1 MKKKTIVRITSMAM
15 AAMLTVSQLGVFD
28 SMNVLAEETSDGET
42 DSSSAVTAE
51 TVALKDGNFSGDFW
65 DGGVWKCNPST
76 WDNSTF
82 EVAQYSTGSHPDAD
96 AACDGDNV
104 FHFWM
109 QDEGSCDLTQWIDE
123 LPAGE
128 YTLTTYVMGNGADI
142 DMSIYDSANNKIE
155 PTSSDAGSL
164 AGWGN
169 WQEMTSTFEIS
180 KDYDGATVDLH
191 LDIAADGWGYIDHLT
206 ISGVSKST
214 EDQDK
219 TDDGKNDNTSDTDD
233 STAAVTYT
241 EVAATDYE
249 FGTTNLLA
257 NGDFETDY
265 TSGWTIEKDDDITA
279 EVKDTGSDANQ
290 TYHMNIWNGGSGAEN
305 FSISQ
310 NVSLKAGTYL
320 LSVEMDGESVD
331 SGLSLSVGSEDSAV
345 SKTMT
350 ATTGWD
356 KWNTTSIAFTLNK
369 ADTATV
375 KISGAMPSKYWGD
388 IDNISLVRLAS
399 DEAADADNDSS
410 DEDDTDDST
419 AVAADISVK
428 KISGLSDDFITGAD
442 VSSYLSLVNSGAC
455 FYDADG
461 SKLSDQGFFNLL
473 KAGGTNY
480 IRLRVWNNPYDEN
493 GNGYGG
499 GNNDLDA
506 AIYMGKLATNAGMKV
521 LIDFHF
527 SDFWADPGKQQ
538 APKAWSDMTHEQKVA
553 AISEFTTDS
562 LNKLLAAGVDVGMVQ
577 IGNETNNGFC
587 GEWYGSNGSN
597 WSSVA
602 ELFNSGCKAVRS
614 AAQANDREIKVV
626 LHFANPEAAGTY
638 AEYAKNLNA
647 NNVDYD
653 VFASSYYPYWHGTTT
668 NLTNVL
674 KNIADTYGKEVMV
687 AETSW
692 ATTLD
697 DGDGHE
703 NTVRVG
709 KNDTNNDSDKPEM
722 NYDFSVQGQADEI
735 AAVARAVKNVGDAG
749 IGLFYWEAAWIP
761 VQYAYD
767 ADGNVLSDVV
777 ASNKEAWEK
786 YGSGW
791 AASYAADYDPDD
803 AGQWYGGSAV
813 DNQSWFGFDGKALE
827 TVNIYDYIRT
837 GTKAPRKVTSVSA
850 DDIKATLTTVGS
862 IALPATVTVK
872 YNDGTSEEAAVVWN
886 STDVNKAKE
895 AGVGTY
901 TVNGVYTITA
911 ESGETV
917 EGDVT
922 LTITVGYDNL
932 LTNPGFESGLDG
944 WDVSAPDII
953 NVKDAK
959 SNARTGKGCAHF
971 YAEKD
976 GTNAAAVQ
984 TVTLD
989 AGKYMLTGYI
999 QGGGSGEADVYSVK
1013 ALVGDKTYSAAGV
1026 LKGWQVWSNPT
1037 IDEIVITEDDTEIQV
1052 VLSIEN
1058 TTAGVWGSFD
1068 DIALYRIG
1076 DIDSK
1081 DNTDTKDDTDKGDS
1095 GNTDTKD
1102 DTDKG
1107 DSGNTDTKE
1116 DTDKGDSGNTDTK
1129 DDVDK
1134 ENSGSTDNKNDRT
1147 PDSNN
1152 NGVSEDKNES
1162 YITEEVDK
1170 SFASFGDTVDFANGD
1185 DRTVINNGISIKG
1198 STSALPAGVK
1208 FEVSSLAKTS
1218 KSYASAEKALSE
1230 KKLDGKFTVQEI
1242 NLKDAEGTQLH
1253 QMGDYVVVTLPV
1265 PEGFTVS
1272 STTTIAV
1279 YRLEDDGTL
1288 TKCTSTVVDGK
1299 LSFSTD
1305 HFSTYIF
1312 VEEPV
1317 AAQAEPE
1324 QKADPAE
1331 VDTPST
1337 APTASAAPVQTAL
1350 ASVKTGD
1357 DTGMGWMIML
1367 LIAGLSAAVASA
1379 YGVKKTNK

>member
-15 AAMLTVSQLGVFD
+15 AAMLTVSQLGLGDGIRVF
-28 SMNVLAEETSDGET
+28 AEETAGGEAG
-42 DSSSAVTAE
+42 DSSAVTAE
-51 TVALKDGNFSGDFW
+51 TVTLQDGNFSGNFW
-65 DGGVWKCNPST
+65 NDKIWST
-76 WDNSTF
+76 SEWNSSKVTLDVVTYTSKDVMVD
-82 EVAQYSTGSHPDAD
+82 EH
-96 AACDGDNV
+96 CDGDSA
-104 FHFWM
+104 FMFWR
-109 QDEGSCDLTQWIDE
+109 EEAGSFGLTQLVDV

-128 YTLTTYVMGNGADI
+128 YTLTSYVMGENADI
-142 DMSIYDSANNKIE
+142 ELTMYDSDNNKIE
-155 PTSSDAGSL
+155 PETSNKVSL
-164 AGWGN
+164 EKWN
-169 WQEMTSTFEIS
+169 VWQEVSETFVIDEAVES
-180 KDYDGATVDLH
+180 VTVGVQGTV
-191 LDIAADGWGYIDHLT
+191 ADGGYGYIDHLT

-265 TSGWTIEKDDDITA
+265 TSGWTIEKDADVTDN
-279 EVKDTGSDANQ
+279 VKSNDGMTNKTSFL
-290 TYHMNIWNGGSGAEN
+290 NIYNGGSGAEN
-305 FSISQ
+305 ISISQ

-345 SKTMT
+345 SKAMT

-356 KWNTTSIAFTLNK
+356 KWSTTSIAFTLNT

-388 IDNISLVRLAS
+388 VDNIKLVKLAS
-399 DEAADADNDSS
+399 EESKDDTDNGS
-410 DEDDTDDST
+410 DDTDDST
-419 AVAADISVK
+419 AVDAEVFVTRNTEVDE
-428 KISGLSDDFITGAD
+428 DFITGAD
-442 VSSYLSLVNSGAC
+442 VSSYYSLIKSGAC
-455 FYDADG
+455 FYDKDG
-461 SKLSDQGFFNLL
+461 NKLDEQGFFDLL
-473 KAGGTNY
+473 RAGGTNY
-480 IRLRVWNNPYDEN
+480 IRLRVWNNPYDAE

-499 GNNDLDA
+499 GNNDLEA
-506 AIYMGKLATNAGMKV
+506 AKVMGQYATKAGMKV

-527 SDFWADPGKQQ
+527 SDFWADPAKQQ
-538 APKAWSDMTHEQKVA
+538 SPKAWSDMSHEERVN
-553 AISEFTTDS
+553 AITEFTTTS
-562 LNKLLAAGVDVGMVQ
+562 LTELLDAGVDVGMVQ

-587 GEWYGSNGSN
+587 GETYKDDGWDKVSQLFDAGCQAVK
-597 WSSVA
+597 SVA
-602 ELFNSGCKAVRS
+602 EEKGVT
-614 AAQANDREIKVV
+614 IKRV
-626 LHFANPEAAGTY
+626 LHFANPEKSGSYAKY
-638 AEYAKNLNA
+638 AENLAA

-653 VFASSYYPYWHGTTT
+653 VFASSYYPYWHGSTD
-668 NLTNVL
+668 NLKNVL
-674 KNIADTYGKEVMV
+674 KNIADNYGKEVMV

-697 DGDGHE
+697 DGDGHD

-709 KNDTNNDSDKPEM
+709 NNDVDMS
-722 NYDFSVQGQADEI
+722 YDFSLQGQADEI
-735 AAVARAVKNVGDAG
+735 TAVANAVTAVGNAG
-749 IGLFYWEAAWIP
+749 IGMFYWEPAWIP
-761 VQYAYD
+761 VENAYD
-767 ADGNVLSDVV
+767 SDGNQNESIVE
-777 ASNKEAWEK
+777 SNKTKWEQ

-791 AASYAADYDPDD
+791 ASSYSKEYDPED
-803 AGQWYGGSAV
+803 AGKWYGGSAI
-813 DNQSWFGFDGKALE
+813 DNQAWFDFNGKALD
-827 TVNIYDYIRT
+827 TVNIYNYIRSGAT
-837 GTKAPRKVTSVSA
+837 TDVRPLRATADSVTIEYSQLDSL
-850 DDIKATLTTVGS
+850 K
-862 IALPATVTVK
+862 LPASVTIK
-872 YNDGTSEEAAVVWN
+872 YNDGTVESVDSVKWNDSQVSAA
-886 STDVNKAKE
+886 KKK
-895 AGVGTY
+895 GVGTY
-901 TVNGVYTITA
+901 VISGVCTA
-911 ESGETV
+911 ASGAEINATFRLCV
-917 EGDVT
+917 E
-922 LTITVGYDNL
+922 YDNEL
-932 LTNPGFESGLDG
+932 LNGKFDG
-944 WDVSAPDII
+944 TDTFANWVLSDNVIFNTTDISVNSRNNSA
-953 NVKDAK
+953 
-959 SNARTGKGCAHF
+959 GCAHF
-971 YAEKD
+971 YTDKA
-976 GTNAAAVQ
+976 GASATATQ
-984 TVTLD
+984 TAKLK
-989 AGKYMLTGYI
+989 AGKYVLTGYI
-999 QGGGSGEADVYSVK
+999 QGGGNGTSDVYSIK
-1013 ALVGDKTYSAAGV
+1013 AIVGDETYTAAGE
-1026 LKGWQVWSNPT
+1026 LSGWKVWSNPT

-1081 DNTDTKDDTDKGDS
+1081 DNTDTKDDADKGDS
-1095 GNTDTKD
+1095 GNTDTKE

-1134 ENSGSTDNKNDRT
+1134 ENSGSTDSRDDGT

-1230 KKLDGKFTVQEI
+1230 KKLDGKFTVHEI

-1299 LSFSTD
+1299 LSFSTN
-1305 HFSTYIF
+1305 HFSTYVF

-1317 AAQAEPE
+1317 AAQVEPE

-1331 VDTPST
+1331 ADTPST

-1367 LIAGLSAAVASA
+1367 LLAGLSAAVASA
-1379 YGVKKTNK
+1379 YGMKKTNK

>member
-15 AAMLTVSQLGVFD
+15 AAMLTVSQLGLGDGIRVF
-28 SMNVLAEETSDGET
+28 AEETAGGEAG
-42 DSSSAVTAE
+42 DSSAVTAE
-51 TVALKDGNFSGDFW
+51 TVTLQDGNFSGNFW
-65 DGGVWKCNPST
+65 NDKIWST
-76 WDNSTF
+76 SEWNSSKVTLDVVTYTSKDVMVD
-82 EVAQYSTGSHPDAD
+82 EH
-96 AACDGDNV
+96 CDGDSA
-104 FHFWM
+104 FMFWR
-109 QDEGSCDLTQWIDE
+109 EEAGSFGLTQLVDV

-128 YTLTTYVMGNGADI
+128 YTLTSYVMGENADI
-142 DMSIYDSANNKIE
+142 ELTMYDSDNNKIE
-155 PTSSDAGSL
+155 PETSNKVSL
-164 AGWGN
+164 DKWN
-169 WQEMTSTFEIS
+169 VWQEVSETFVIDEAVES
-180 KDYDGATVDLH
+180 VTVGVQGTV
-191 LDIAADGWGYIDHLT
+191 ADGGYGYIDHLT

-219 TDDGKNDNTSDTDD
+219 TDDGKNDNTADTDD
-233 STAAVTYT
+233 STASVTYT

-249 FGTTNLLA
+249 FGTTNLLK
-257 NGDFETDY
+257 NGDFETNYD
-265 TSGWTIEKDDDITA
+265 SGWTIEKGSDVIVN
-279 EVKDTGSDANQ
+279 VKKDGSDANK
-290 TYHMNIWNGGSGAEN
+290 TYHMNIFNDGSGAEN
-305 FSISQ
+305 ISISQ
-310 NVSLKAGTYL
+310 NISLKAGTYL

-345 SKTMT
+345 SKAMT

-356 KWNTTSIAFTLNK
+356 KWSTTSIAFTLNT

-388 IDNISLVRLAS
+388 VDNIKLVKLAS
-399 DEAADADNDSS
+399 EESKDDTDNGS
-410 DEDDTDDST
+410 DDGDDTDDST
-419 AVAADISVK
+419 AVDAEVFVTKNTKVDE
-428 KISGLSDDFITGAD
+428 DFITGAD
-442 VSSYLSLVNSGAC
+442 VSSYYSLIKSGAC
-455 FYDADG
+455 FYDKDG
-461 SKLSDQGFFNLL
+461 NKLDEQGFFDLL

-480 IRLRVWNNPYDEN
+480 IRLRVWNNPYDAE

-499 GNNDLDA
+499 GNNDLEA
-506 AIYMGKLATNAGMKV
+506 AKVMGQYATKAGMKV

-527 SDFWADPGKQQ
+527 SDFWADPAKQQ
-538 APKAWSDMTHEQKVA
+538 SPKAWSDMSHEERIN
-553 AISEFTTDS
+553 AITEFTTTS
-562 LNKLLAAGVDVGMVQ
+562 LTELLDAGVDVGMVQ

-587 GEWYGSNGSN
+587 GETYKDDGWDKVSQLFDAGCQAVK
-597 WSSVA
+597 SVA
-602 ELFNSGCKAVRS
+602 EEKGVT
-614 AAQANDREIKVV
+614 IKRV
-626 LHFANPEAAGTY
+626 LHFANPEKSGSYAKY
-638 AEYAKNLNA
+638 AENLAA

-653 VFASSYYPYWHGTTT
+653 VFASSYYPYWHGSTD

-674 KNIADTYGKEVMV
+674 KNIADKYGKEVMV

-697 DGDGHE
+697 DGDGHD

-709 KNDTNNDSDKPEM
+709 NNDVDMS
-722 NYDFSVQGQADEI
+722 YDFSLQGQADEI
-735 AAVARAVKNVGDAG
+735 TAVANAVTAVGKAG
-749 IGLFYWEAAWIP
+749 IGMFYWEPAWIP
-761 VQYAYD
+761 VENAYD
-767 ADGNVLSDVV
+767 SDGNQNESIVE
-777 ASNKEAWEK
+777 SNKTKWEQ

-791 AASYAADYDPDD
+791 ASSYSKEYDPED
-803 AGQWYGGSAV
+803 AGKWYGGSAI
-813 DNQSWFGFDGKALE
+813 DNQAWFDFNGKALD
-827 TVNIYDYIRT
+827 TVNIYNYIRSGAT
-837 GTKAPRKVTSVSA
+837 TDVRPLRAIADSVTVEYSQLDSL
-850 DDIKATLTTVGS
+850 K
-862 IALPATVTVK
+862 LPASVTIK
-872 YNDGTSEEAAVVWN
+872 YNDGTVESVDSVKWNDSQVSAA
-886 STDVNKAKE
+886 KKK
-895 AGVGTY
+895 GVGTY
-901 TVNGVYTITA
+901 VISGVCTA
-911 ESGETV
+911 ASGAEINATFRLCI
-917 EGDVT
+917 E
-922 LTITVGYDNL
+922 YDNEL
-932 LTNPGFESGLDG
+932 LNGKFDG
-944 WDVSAPDII
+944 TDTFANWVLSDNVIFNTTDISVNSRNNSA
-953 NVKDAK
+953 
-959 SNARTGKGCAHF
+959 GCAHF
-971 YAEKD
+971 YSDKA
-976 GTNAAAVQ
+976 GASATATQ
-984 TVTLD
+984 TVKLK
-989 AGKYMLTGYI
+989 AGKYALTGYI
-999 QGGGSGEADVYSVK
+999 QGGGNGTSDVYSIK
-1013 ALVGDKTYSAAGV
+1013 AIVGDETYTAAGE
-1026 LKGWQVWSNPT
+1026 LSGWKVWSNPT
-1037 IDEIVITEDDTEIQV
+1037 IDEIVITEDDTEVQV

-1081 DNTDTKDDTDKGDS
+1081 DNTDTKDDTDKEDS
-1095 GNTDTKD
+1095 GNTDKKE

-1129 DDVDK
+1129 DDADK
-1134 ENSGSTDNKNDRT
+1134 EGSGDADNKNDGT

>member
-15 AAMLTVSQLGVFD
+15 AAMLTVSQLGLGDGIRVF
-28 SMNVLAEETSDGET
+28 AEETAEGEAG
-42 DSSSAVTAE
+42 DSSAVTAE
-51 TVALKDGNFSGDFW
+51 TVTLQDSDFTGSLWDDGIWTVNST
-65 DGGVWKCNPST
+65 T
-76 WDNSTF
+76 WDDVTF
-82 EVAQYSTGSHPDAD
+82 KYYTYADNEDMITDDKNGTTGF
-96 AACDGDNV
+96 N
-104 FHFWM
+104 FWM
-109 QDEGSCDLTQWIDE
+109 KSKGSFSLTQLVDE

-128 YTLTTYVMGNGADI
+128 YTLTSYVMGENADI
-142 DMSIYDSANNKIE
+142 ELTMYDSDNNKIE
-155 PTSSDAGSL
+155 PEISNKVSL
-164 AGWGN
+164 EKWN
-169 WQEMTSTFEIS
+169 VWQEVSETFVIDEAVES
-180 KDYDGATVDLH
+180 VTVGVQGTV
-191 LDIAADGWGYIDHLT
+191 ADGGYGYIDHLT

-214 EDQDK
+214 EEQDK
-219 TDDGKNDNTSDTDD
+219 TDDGKNDNTADTDD
-233 STAAVTYT
+233 STASVTYT

-249 FGTTNLLA
+249 FGTTNILK
-257 NGDFETDY
+257 NGDFETNYD
-265 TSGWTIEKDDDITA
+265 SGWTIEKDDDVTA

-345 SKTMT
+345 SKAMT

-356 KWNTTSIAFTLNK
+356 KWSTTSIAFTLNT

-388 IDNISLVRLAS
+388 VDNIKLVKLAS
-399 DEAADADNDSS
+399 EESKDDTDNGS
-410 DEDDTDDST
+410 DDGDDTDDST
-419 AVAADISVK
+419 AVDAEVFVTKNTKVD
-428 KISGLSDDFITGAD
+428 DDFITGAD
-442 VSSYLSLVNSGAC
+442 VSSYYSLIKSGAC
-455 FYDADG
+455 FYDKDG
-461 SKLSDQGFFNLL
+461 NKLDEQGFFDLL

-480 IRLRVWNNPYDEN
+480 IRLRVWNNPYDAE

-499 GNNDLDA
+499 GNNDLEA
-506 AIYMGKLATNAGMKV
+506 AKVMGQYATKAGMKV

-527 SDFWADPGKQQ
+527 SDFWADPAKQQ
-538 APKAWSDMTHEQKVA
+538 SPRAWSDMSHEERIN
-553 AISEFTTDS
+553 AITEFTTTS
-562 LNKLLAAGVDVGMVQ
+562 FTELLDAGVDVGMVQ

-587 GEWYGSNGSN
+587 GETYKDDGWDKVSQLFDAGCQAVK
-597 WSSVA
+597 SVA
-602 ELFNSGCKAVRS
+602 EEKNVT
-614 AAQANDREIKVV
+614 IKRV
-626 LHFANPEAAGTY
+626 LHFANPEKSGSYAKY
-638 AEYAKNLNA
+638 AENLAA

-653 VFASSYYPYWHGTTT
+653 VFASSYYPYWHGSTD
-668 NLTNVL
+668 NLTYVL
-674 KNIADTYGKEVMV
+674 ENIADKYGKEVMV

-697 DGDGHE
+697 DGDGHD

-709 KNDTNNDSDKPEM
+709 NNDVDMS
-722 NYDFSVQGQADEI
+722 YDFSLQGQADEI
-735 AAVARAVKNVGDAG
+735 TAVANAVTAVGDAG
-749 IGLFYWEAAWIP
+749 IGMFYWEPAWIP
-761 VQYAYD
+761 VENAYD
-767 ADGNVLSDVV
+767 SDGNQDESIVE
-777 ASNKEAWEK
+777 SNKTKWEQ

-791 AASYAADYDPDD
+791 ASSYSKEYDPED
-803 AGQWYGGSAV
+803 AGKWYGGSAI
-813 DNQSWFGFDGKALE
+813 DNQAWFDFNGKALD
-827 TVNIYDYIRT
+827 TVNIYNYIRSGAT
-837 GTKAPRKVTSVSA
+837 TDVRPLRATADSVTVEYSQLDSL
-850 DDIKATLTTVGS
+850 K
-862 IALPATVTVK
+862 LPASVTIK
-872 YNDGTSEEAAVVWN
+872 YNDGTVESVDSVKWNDSQVSAA
-886 STDVNKAKE
+886 KKK
-895 AGVGTY
+895 GVGTY
-901 TVNGVYTITA
+901 VISGVCTA
-911 ESGETV
+911 ASGAEINATFRLCI
-917 EGDVT
+917 E
-922 LTITVGYDNL
+922 YDNEL
-932 LTNPGFESGLDG
+932 LNGKFDG
-944 WDVSAPDII
+944 TDTFANWVLSDNVIFNTTDISA
-953 NVKDAK
+953 NSRNNSA
-959 SNARTGKGCAHF
+959 GCAHF
-971 YAEKD
+971 YTDKA
-976 GTNAAAVQ
+976 GASATATQ
-984 TVTLD
+984 TVKLK
-989 AGKYMLTGYI
+989 AGKYALTGYI
-999 QGGGSGEADVYSVK
+999 QGGGNGTSDVFSIK
-1013 ALVGDKTYSAAGV
+1013 AVVGDETYTAAGE
-1026 LKGWQVWSNPT
+1026 LSGWKVWSNPT

-1081 DNTDTKDDTDKGDS
+1081 DNTDTKDDA
-1095 GNTDTKD
+1095 
-1102 DTDKG
+1102 DKG

-1134 ENSGSTDNKNDRT
+1134 ENSGSTDSKDDGT

-1230 KKLDGKFTVQEI
+1230 KKLDSKFTVQEI

-1305 HFSTYIF
+1305 HFSTYVF

-1317 AAQAEPE
+1317 AAQVEPE
-1324 QKADPAE
+1324 QKPDPAE
-1331 VDTPST
+1331 ADTPST

-1379 YGVKKTNK
+1379 YGMKKTNK

>member
-15 AAMLTVSQLGVFD
+15 AAMLTVSQLGLGDGIRVF
-28 SMNVLAEETSDGET
+28 AEETAGGEAG
-42 DSSSAVTAE
+42 DSSAVTAE
-51 TVALKDGNFSGDFW
+51 TVTLQDSDFTGSLWDDGIW
-65 DGGVWKCNPST
+65 TVNPTT
-76 WDNSTF
+76 WDTATTTL
-82 EVAQYSTGSHPDAD
+82 EYYTYATDKWLTPGEDAGETG
-96 AACDGDNV
+96 

-109 QDEGSCDLTQWIDE
+109 KSAGSFDLTQLIDV

-128 YTLTTYVMGNGADI
+128 YTLTSYVMGENADI
-142 DMSIYDSANNKIE
+142 ELTMYDSDNNKIE
-155 PTSSDAGSL
+155 PETSNKVSL
-164 AGWGN
+164 EKWN
-169 WQEMTSTFEIS
+169 VWQEVSETFVIDEAVE
-180 KDYDGATVDLH
+180 DVTVGVQGTV
-191 LDIAADGWGYIDHLT
+191 ADGGYGYIDHLT
-206 ISGVSKST
+206 ISGVSA
-214 EDQDK
+214 EDAEP
-219 TDDGKNDNTSDTDD
+219 
-233 STAAVTYT
+233 AAPTYT

-249 FGTTNLLA
+249 FGTTNLLT
-257 NGDFETDY
+257 NGDFETGDA
-265 TSGWTIEKDDDITA
+265 TGWTIEQDVDVTY
-279 EVKDTGSDANQ
+279 VVQTNQWMTNNTTNLCNVYNGGSDAESISLSQ
-290 TYHMNIWNGGSGAEN
+290 ELSLEAGTYLVSLDMDGKENASSGLTLSVVGSGAE
-305 FSISQ
+305 
-310 NVSLKAGTYL
+310 AGL
-320 LSVEMDGESVD
+320 EKEL
-331 SGLSLSVGSEDSAV
+331 A
-345 SKTMT
+345 K
-350 ATTGWD
+350 TTGF
-356 KWNTTSIAFTLNK
+356 NTWSTETLAFTLSA
-369 ADTATV
+369 ADTATI
-375 KISGAMPSKYWGD
+375 KISGSMPADYWGD
-388 IDNISLVRLAS
+388 VDNIKLVKLAS
-399 DEAADADNDSS
+399 EESKDDTDNGSDDGDDA
-410 DEDDTDDST
+410 DDTDDST
-419 AVAADISVK
+419 AVAANISVK

-442 VSSYLSLVNSGAC
+442 VSSFLSLINSGAK

-461 SKLSDQGFFNLL
+461 NELTNQEFFDLL
-473 KAGGTNY
+473 AAGGTNY
-480 IRLRVWNNPYDEN
+480 IRLRVWNDPYNAD

-499 GNNDLDA
+499 GNNDLEA
-506 AIYMGKLATNAGMKV
+506 AKVMGQYATKAGMKV

-527 SDFWADPGKQQ
+527 SDFWADPAKQQ
-538 APKAWSDMTHEQKVA
+538 APKAWSDMTHDEKLE
-553 AISEFTTDS
+553 AISTYTTES
-562 LNKLLAAGVDVGMVQ
+562 LKYLLDNGVDVGMVQ
-577 IGNETNNGFC
+577 IGNETTNGFC
-587 GEWYGSNGSN
+587 GETYKGNGWDKVS
-597 WSSVA
+597 

-614 AAQANDREIKVV
+614 VSAEYDKDIQIA
-626 LHFANPEAAGTY
+626 LHFTNPERGNY
-638 AEYAKNLNA
+638 PSIAKNLNTYG
-647 NNVDYD
+647 VDYD
-653 VFASSYYPYWHGTTT
+653 VFASSYYPYWHGTLS
-668 NLTNVL
+668 NLTSTL
-674 KNIADTYGKEVMV
+674 KTVADTYAKKVMV

-692 ATTLD
+692 ATTLE
-697 DGDGHE
+697 DGDGHD

-709 KNDTNNDSDKPEM
+709 NNDDNTSKEQLR
-722 NYDFSVQGQADEI
+722 YDFSVQGQANEI
-735 AAVARAVKNVGDAG
+735 AAVAQAVKNVGDSG

-767 ADGNVLSDVV
+767 EDGNVLSDVV
-777 ASNKEAWEK
+777 ESNKAAWEAN
-786 YGSGW
+786 GSGW
-791 AASYAADYDPDD
+791 ASSYAGEYDADD
-803 AGQWYGGSAV
+803 AGKWYGGSAV
-813 DNQSWFGFDGKALE
+813 DNQSWFGFDGKALD
-827 TVNIYDYIRT
+827 TVNIYKYIRT
-837 GTKAPRKVTSVSA
+837 GTKAPKLVTSVTA
-850 DDIKATLTTVGS
+850 DDITATISTVNG
-862 IALPATVTVK
+862 ITLPATVDVK
-872 YNDGTSEEAAVVWN
+872 YNDGTSESAPVVWN
-886 STDVNKAKE
+886 SEDVKTAKE
-895 AGVGTY
+895 SGVGSY
-901 TVNGVYTITA
+901 TVNGKYTITSD
-911 ESGETV
+911 SGV
-917 EGDVT
+917 EVENDI
-922 LTITVGYDNL
+922 TITVTVEYDNL

-944 WDVSAPDII
+944 WEVSSAII
-953 NVKDAK
+953 STKDAA
-959 SNARTGKGCAHF
+959 SNQRNGDGCAHF
-971 YAEKD
+971 YTDKA
-976 GTNAAAVQ
+976 GASATATQ
-984 TVTLD
+984 TVKLK
-989 AGKYMLTGYI
+989 AGKYALTGYI
-999 QGGGSGEADVYSVK
+999 QGGGNGTSDVFSIK
-1013 ALVGDKTYSAAGV
+1013 AIVGDETYTAAGE
-1026 LKGWQVWSNPT
+1026 LSGWKVWSNPT

-1081 DNTDTKDDTDKGDS
+1081 DNTDTKEDADKGDS
-1095 GNTDTKD
+1095 GNTDTKE

-1134 ENSGSTDNKNDRT
+1134 ENSGSTDSRDDGT

-1162 YITEEVDK
+1162 YITEEVNK

-1305 HFSTYIF
+1305 HFSTYVF

-1317 AAQAEPE
+1317 AAQVEPE

-1331 VDTPST
+1331 ADTPST

-1367 LIAGLSAAVASA
+1367 LIAGLSAVVASA
-1379 YGVKKTNK
+1379 YGMKKANK

>member
-15 AAMLTVSQLGVFD
+15 AAMLTVSQLGLGDGIRVF
-28 SMNVLAEETSDGET
+28 AEETAEGEAG
-42 DSSSAVTAE
+42 DSSAVTAE
-51 TVALKDGNFSGDFW
+51 TVTLQDGNFSGNFW
-65 DGGVWKCNPST
+65 DDKIWST
-76 WDNSTF
+76 SEWNSSKVTLDVVTYTSKDVMVD
-82 EVAQYSTGSHPDAD
+82 EH
-96 AACDGDNV
+96 CDGDSA
-104 FHFWM
+104 FTFWR
-109 QDEGSCDLTQWIDE
+109 EKAGSFGLTQLVDV

-128 YTLTTYVMGNGADI
+128 YTLTSYVMGENADI
-142 DMSIYDSANNKIE
+142 ELTMYDSDNNKIE
-155 PTSSDAGSL
+155 PETSNKVSL
-164 AGWGN
+164 EKWN
-169 WQEMTSTFEIS
+169 VWQEVSETFVIDEAVE
-180 KDYDGATVDLH
+180 DVTVGVQGTV
-191 LDIAADGWGYIDHLT
+191 ADGGYGYIDHLT

-214 EDQDK
+214 EDSAGN
-219 TDDGKNDNTSDTDD
+219 TGDGESTSPI
-233 STAAVTYT
+233 YT
-241 EVAATDYE
+241 ILDQADYTVE
-249 FGTTNLLA
+249 DVNFIT
-257 NGDFETDY
+257 NGDFETGDK
-265 TSGWTIEKDDDITA
+265 TGWTVTDNGVSY
-279 EVKDTGSDANQ
+279 EVKIDGYASNNKSNIFHIDNKTGKN
-290 TYHMNIWNGGSGAEN
+290 TN
-305 FSISQ
+305 FEVDYNADIS
-310 NVSLKAGTYL
+310 LEAGTYL
-320 LSVEMDGESVD
+320 LSVDTDGVED
-331 SGLSLSVGSEDSAV
+331 TANGLSVSIGSKGADATS
-345 SKTMT
+345 T
-350 ATTGWD
+350 ATKVLDKTTGWD
-356 KWNTTSIAFTLNK
+356 SWNTTSLAFKLDK
-369 ADTATV
+369 DDVAAL
-375 KISGAMPSKYWGD
+375 KISGTVPAGYWGD
-388 IDNISLVRLAS
+388 IDNVKLVKITGVN
-399 DEAADADNDSS
+399 DNTDDGNKGDS
-410 DEDDTDDST
+410 EDDDST
-419 AVAADISVK
+419 AVDAEVFVTRNTEVD
-428 KISGLSDDFITGAD
+428 DDFITGAD
-442 VSSYLSLVNSGAC
+442 VSSYYSLIKSGAC
-455 FYDADG
+455 FYDKDG
-461 SKLSDQGFFNLL
+461 SKLDEQGFFDLL

-480 IRLRVWNNPYDEN
+480 IRLRVWNNPYDAE

-499 GNNDLDA
+499 GNNDLEA
-506 AIYMGKLATNAGMKV
+506 AKVMGQYATKAGMKV

-527 SDFWADPGKQQ
+527 SDFWADPAKQQ
-538 APKAWSDMTHEQKVA
+538 SPKAWSDMSHEERIN
-553 AISEFTTDS
+553 AITEFTTTS
-562 LNKLLAAGVDVGMVQ
+562 LTELLDAGVDVGMVQ

-587 GEWYGSNGSN
+587 GETYKDDGWDKVSQLFDAGCQAVK
-597 WSSVA
+597 SVA
-602 ELFNSGCKAVRS
+602 EEKSVT
-614 AAQANDREIKVV
+614 IKRV
-626 LHFANPEAAGTY
+626 LHFANPEKSGSYAKY
-638 AEYAKNLNA
+638 AENLAA

-653 VFASSYYPYWHGTTT
+653 VFASSYYPYWHGSTD

-674 KNIADTYGKEVMV
+674 KNIADNYGKEVMV

-697 DGDGHE
+697 DGDGHD

-709 KNDTNNDSDKPEM
+709 NNDVDMS
-722 NYDFSVQGQADEI
+722 YDFSLQGQADEI
-735 AAVARAVKNVGDAG
+735 TAVANAVTAVGNAG
-749 IGLFYWEAAWIP
+749 IGMFYWEPAWIP
-761 VQYAYD
+761 VENAYD
-767 ADGNVLSDVV
+767 SDGNQNESIVE
-777 ASNKEAWEK
+777 SNKTKWEQ

-791 AASYAADYDPDD
+791 ASSYSKEYDPED
-803 AGQWYGGSAV
+803 AGKWYGGSAI
-813 DNQSWFGFDGKALE
+813 DNQAWFDFNGKALD
-827 TVNIYDYIRT
+827 TVSIYNYIRSGAT
-837 GTKAPRKVTSVSA
+837 TDVRPLRATADSVTIEYSQLDSL
-850 DDIKATLTTVGS
+850 K
-862 IALPATVTVK
+862 LPASVTIK
-872 YNDGTSEEAAVVWN
+872 YNDGTVESVDSVKWN
-886 STDVNKAKE
+886 DSQVSAAKE
-895 AGVGTY
+895 KGVGTY
-901 TVNGVYTITA
+901 VISGVCTA
-911 ESGETV
+911 ASGAEINATFRLCI
-917 EGDVT
+917 E
-922 LTITVGYDNL
+922 YDNEL
-932 LTNPGFESGLDG
+932 LNGKFDG
-944 WDVSAPDII
+944 TDTFANWVLSDNVIFNTTDISVNSRNNSA
-953 NVKDAK
+953 
-959 SNARTGKGCAHF
+959 GCAHF
-971 YAEKD
+971 YTDKA
-976 GTNAAAVQ
+976 GASATATQ
-984 TVTLD
+984 TVKLK
-989 AGKYMLTGYI
+989 AGKYALTGYI
-999 QGGGSGEADVYSVK
+999 QGGGNGTSDVFSIK
-1013 ALVGDKTYSAAGV
+1013 AIVGDETYTAAGE
-1026 LKGWQVWSNPT
+1026 LSGWKVWSNPT

-1081 DNTDTKDDTDKGDS
+1081 DNTDTKEDADKGDS
-1095 GNTDTKD
+1095 GNTDTKE

-1134 ENSGSTDNKNDRT
+1134 ENSGSTDSKDDGT

-1253 QMGDYVVVTLPV
+1253 KMGDYVVVTLPV

-1299 LSFSTD
+1299 LSFSTN
-1305 HFSTYIF
+1305 HFSTYVF

-1317 AAQAEPE
+1317 AAQVEPE

-1379 YGVKKTNK
+1379 YGMKKTNK

>member
-15 AAMLTVSQLGVFD
+15 AAMLTVSQLGLGDGIRVF
-28 SMNVLAEETSDGET
+28 AEETAGGEAG
-42 DSSSAVTAE
+42 DSSAVTAE
-51 TVALKDGNFSGDFW
+51 TVTLQDGNFSGNFW
-65 DGGVWKCNPST
+65 NDKIWST
-76 WDNSTF
+76 SEWNSSKVTLDVVTYTSKDVMVD
-82 EVAQYSTGSHPDAD
+82 EH
-96 AACDGDNV
+96 CDGDSA
-104 FHFWM
+104 FMFWR
-109 QDEGSCDLTQWIDE
+109 EEAGSFGLTQLVDV

-128 YTLTTYVMGNGADI
+128 YTLTSYVMGENADI
-142 DMSIYDSANNKIE
+142 ELTMYDSDNNKIE
-155 PTSSDAGSL
+155 PETSNKVSL
-164 AGWGN
+164 DKWN
-169 WQEMTSTFEIS
+169 VWQEVSETFVIDEAVES
-180 KDYDGATVDLH
+180 VTVGVQGTV
-191 LDIAADGWGYIDHLT
+191 ADGGYGYIDHLT

-219 TDDGKNDNTSDTDD
+219 TDDGKNDNTADTDD
-233 STAAVTYT
+233 STASVTYT

-249 FGTTNLLA
+249 FGTTNLLK
-257 NGDFETDY
+257 NGDFETNYD
-265 TSGWTIEKDDDITA
+265 SGWTIEKGSDVIVN
-279 EVKDTGSDANQ
+279 VKKDGSDANK
-290 TYHMNIWNGGSGAEN
+290 TYHMNIFNDGSGAEN
-305 FSISQ
+305 ISISQ
-310 NVSLKAGTYL
+310 NISLKAGTYL

-345 SKTMT
+345 SKAMT

-356 KWNTTSIAFTLNK
+356 KWSTTSIAFTLNT

-388 IDNISLVRLAS
+388 VDNIKLVKLAS
-399 DEAADADNDSS
+399 EESKDDTDNGS
-410 DEDDTDDST
+410 DDGDDTDDST
-419 AVAADISVK
+419 AVDAEVFVTKNTKVDE
-428 KISGLSDDFITGAD
+428 DFITGAD
-442 VSSYLSLVNSGAC
+442 VSSYYSLIKSGAC
-455 FYDADG
+455 FYDKDG
-461 SKLSDQGFFNLL
+461 NKLDEQGFFDLL

-480 IRLRVWNNPYDEN
+480 IRLRVWNNPYDAE

-499 GNNDLDA
+499 GNNDLEA
-506 AIYMGKLATNAGMKV
+506 AKVMGQYATKAGMKV

-527 SDFWADPGKQQ
+527 SDFWADPAKQQ
-538 APKAWSDMTHEQKVA
+538 SPKAWSDMSHEERIN
-553 AISEFTTDS
+553 AITEFTTTS
-562 LNKLLAAGVDVGMVQ
+562 LTELLDAGVDVGMVQ

-587 GEWYGSNGSN
+587 GETYKDDGWDKVSQLFDAGCQAVK
-597 WSSVA
+597 SVA
-602 ELFNSGCKAVRS
+602 EEKGVT
-614 AAQANDREIKVV
+614 IKRV
-626 LHFANPEAAGTY
+626 LHFANPEKSGSYAKY
-638 AEYAKNLNA
+638 AENLAA

-653 VFASSYYPYWHGTTT
+653 VFASSYYPYWHGSTD

-674 KNIADTYGKEVMV
+674 KNIADKYGKEVMV

-697 DGDGHE
+697 DGDGHD

-709 KNDTNNDSDKPEM
+709 NNDVDMS
-722 NYDFSVQGQADEI
+722 YDFSLQGQADEI
-735 AAVARAVKNVGDAG
+735 TAVANAVTAVGKAG
-749 IGLFYWEAAWIP
+749 IGMFYWEPAWIP
-761 VQYAYD
+761 VENAYD
-767 ADGNVLSDVV
+767 SDGNQNESIVE
-777 ASNKEAWEK
+777 SNKTKWEQ

-791 AASYAADYDPDD
+791 ASSYSKEYDPED
-803 AGQWYGGSAV
+803 AGKWYGGSAI
-813 DNQSWFGFDGKALE
+813 DNQAWFDFNGKALD
-827 TVNIYDYIRT
+827 TVNIYNYIRSGAT
-837 GTKAPRKVTSVSA
+837 TDVRPLRAIADSVTVEYSQLDSL
-850 DDIKATLTTVGS
+850 K
-862 IALPATVTVK
+862 LPASVTIK
-872 YNDGTSEEAAVVWN
+872 YNDGTVESVDSVKWN
-886 STDVNKAKE
+886 DSQVSAAKE
-895 AGVGTY
+895 KGVGTY
-901 TVNGVYTITA
+901 VISGVCTA
-911 ESGETV
+911 ASGAEINATFRLCI
-917 EGDVT
+917 E
-922 LTITVGYDNL
+922 YDNEL
-932 LTNPGFESGLDG
+932 LNGKFDG
-944 WDVSAPDII
+944 TDTFANWVLSDNVIFNTTDISVNSRNNSA
-953 NVKDAK
+953 
-959 SNARTGKGCAHF
+959 GCAHF
-971 YAEKD
+971 YSDKA
-976 GTNAAAVQ
+976 GASATATQ
-984 TVTLD
+984 TVKLK
-989 AGKYMLTGYI
+989 AGKYALTGYI
-999 QGGGSGEADVYSVK
+999 QGGGNGTSDVYSIK
-1013 ALVGDKTYSAAGV
+1013 AIVGDETYTAAGE
-1026 LKGWQVWSNPT
+1026 LSGWKVWSNPT
-1037 IDEIVITEDDTEIQV
+1037 IDEIVITEDDTEVQV

-1081 DNTDTKDDTDKGDS
+1081 DNTDTKDDTDKEDS
-1095 GNTDTKD
+1095 GNTDKKE

-1129 DDVDK
+1129 DDADK
-1134 ENSGSTDNKNDRT
+1134 EGSGDADNKNDGT

>member
-1 MKKKTIVRITSMAM
+1 MKKKTIVRITSTVM
-15 AAMLTVSQLGVFD
+15 AAMLAVSQLGVFD
-28 SMNVLAEETSDGET
+28 SMNVLAEETSDGEA

-51 TVALKDGNFSGDFW
+51 TVALEDSDFTGSLWKDGIWTVNSTEWDNANFDNFTYSDDAWLKPGADAGETALKFYMG
-65 DGGVWKCNPST
+65 DGGSFN
-76 WDNSTF
+76 
-82 EVAQYSTGSHPDAD
+82 
-96 AACDGDNV
+96 
-104 FHFWM
+104 
-109 QDEGSCDLTQWIDE
+109 LTQSISE

-128 YTLTTYVMGNGADI
+128 YILTAYAMGEKASIDVTLEGTDGNITQTTDEAVTLDGYNTWHTI
-142 DMSIYDSANNKIE
+142 TE
-155 PTSSDAGSL
+155 
-164 AGWGN
+164 
-169 WQEMTSTFEIS
+169 TFEVEENDS
-180 KDYDGATVDLH
+180 NVKAGLKGTVE
-191 LDIAADGWGYIDHLT
+191 ADGYGYIDHIT
-206 ISGVSKST
+206 ITGVSKSAG
-214 EDQDK
+214 DQDN
-219 TDDGKNDNTSDTDD
+219 TDGDKSDNTADD
-233 STAAVTYT
+233 STASVTYT

-249 FGTTNLLA
+249 FGTTNLLT

-265 TSGWTIEKDDDITA
+265 TSGWTIEKDADVTDNVKSDDGMTN
-279 EVKDTGSDANQ
+279 KTSFL
-290 TYHMNIWNGGSGAEN
+290 NIYNGGSGAEN
-305 FSISQ
+305 ISISQ

-331 SGLSLSVGSEDSAV
+331 SGLSLSVGSEDSSV
-345 SKTMT
+345 SKAMT

-356 KWNTTSIAFTLNK
+356 KWSTTSIAFTLNT

-388 IDNISLVRLAS
+388 IDNISLVRLAA

-506 AIYMGKLATNAGMKV
+506 AIYMGRLATNAGMKV

-553 AISEFTTDS
+553 AINEFTTDS
-562 LNKLLAAGVDVGMVQ
+562 LNELLAAGVDVGMVQ

-597 WSSVA
+597 WPSVA

-614 AAQANDREIKVV
+614 VAQANDREIKVV

-638 AEYAKNLNA
+638 AEYAKNLDA

-674 KNIADTYGKEVMV
+674 RNIADTYGKEVMV

-709 KNDTNNDSDKPEM
+709 NNDTNNDSDKPEM

-777 ASNKEAWEK
+777 ASNKAAWEK

-791 AASYAADYDPDD
+791 AASYAAEYDPKD

-827 TVNIYDYIRT
+827 TVNIYNYIRT

-850 DDIKATLTTVGS
+850 ESIEATLTTVGS

-886 STDVNKAKE
+886 SADVNKAKE

-922 LTITVGYDNL
+922 LTITVEYDNL

-953 NVKDAK
+953 DVKDAK

-971 YAEKD
+971 YAEDD
-976 GTNAAAVQ
+976 GSNATAVQ

-999 QGGGSGEADVYSVK
+999 QGGGSGDADVYSIK
-1013 ALVGDKTYSAAGV
+1013 ALVGDKAYSAAGE

-1037 IDEIVITEDDTEIQV
+1037 IDEIVITEDNTDVQV

-1058 TTAGVWGSFD
+1058 ATAGVWGSFD
-1068 DIALYRIG
+1068 DIGLYKIG
-1076 DIDSK
+1076 DVEKADTDNKADTDSKTDTKTDVDSK
-1081 DNTDTKDDTDKGDS
+1081 DDDASDYDGAGSEDNGAS
-1095 GNTDTKD
+1095 D
-1102 DTDKG
+1102 DAG
-1107 DSGNTDTKE
+1107 IA
-1116 DTDKGDSGNTDTK
+1116 
-1129 DDVDK
+1129 
-1134 ENSGSTDNKNDRT
+1134 
-1147 PDSNN
+1147 
-1152 NGVSEDKNES
+1152 EDKNES
-1162 YITEEVDK
+1162 YITEAVEK
-1170 SFASFGDTVDFANGD
+1170 TFASFDDTVDFANGSE
-1185 DRTVINNGISIKG
+1185 RTVINNGISIKG
-1198 STSALPAGVK
+1198 DISVIPEGAK
-1208 FEVSSLAKTS
+1208 FEVAALAKTS
-1218 KSYASAEKALSE
+1218 KSYVSAEKALAE
-1230 KKLDGKFTVQEI
+1230 KKLDGKFSVQEI
-1242 NLKDAEGTQLH
+1242 NLINAEGTQLH
-1253 QMGDYVVVTLPV
+1253 QLDGYVIVTLPV

-1272 STTTIAV
+1272 STKTIGV
-1279 YRLEDDGTL
+1279 YRLEEDGTL
-1288 TKCTSTVVDGK
+1288 TKCTSSVVDGK

-1305 HFSTYIF
+1305 HFSTYVF
-1312 VEEPV
+1312 VEEEITTQNVDAP
-1317 AAQAEPE
+1317 ATGDTT
-1324 QKADPAE
+1324 ADN
-1331 VDTPST
+1331 T
-1337 APTASAAPVQTAL
+1337 ANAVSTASAAPAQTAL

-1357 DTGMGWMIML
+1357 DTGFGWMIML
-1367 LIAGLSAAVASA
+1367 AAAGIAIVTAAFA
-1379 YGVKKTNK
+1379 YGMKKRQ

>member
-15 AAMLTVSQLGVFD
+15 AAMLTVSQLGLGDGIRVF
-28 SMNVLAEETSDGET
+28 AEETAGGEAG
-42 DSSSAVTAE
+42 DSSAVTAE
-51 TVALKDGNFSGDFW
+51 TVTLQDGNFSGNFW
-65 DGGVWKCNPST
+65 NDKIWST
-76 WDNSTF
+76 SEWNSSKVTLDVVTYTSKDVMVD
-82 EVAQYSTGSHPDAD
+82 EH
-96 AACDGDNV
+96 CDGDSA
-104 FHFWM
+104 FMFWR
-109 QDEGSCDLTQWIDE
+109 EEAGSFGLTQLVDV

-128 YTLTTYVMGNGADI
+128 YTLTSYVMGENADI
-142 DMSIYDSANNKIE
+142 ELTMYDSDNNKIE
-155 PTSSDAGSL
+155 PETSNKVSL
-164 AGWGN
+164 DKWN
-169 WQEMTSTFEIS
+169 VWQEVSETFVIDEAVES
-180 KDYDGATVDLH
+180 VTVGVQGTV
-191 LDIAADGWGYIDHLT
+191 ADGGYGYIDHLT

-219 TDDGKNDNTSDTDD
+219 TDDGKNDNTADTDD
-233 STAAVTYT
+233 STASVTYT

-249 FGTTNLLA
+249 FGTTNLLK
-257 NGDFETDY
+257 NGDFETNYD
-265 TSGWTIEKDDDITA
+265 SGWTIEKGSDVIVN
-279 EVKDTGSDANQ
+279 VKKDGSDANK
-290 TYHMNIWNGGSGAEN
+290 TYHMNIFNDGSGAEN
-305 FSISQ
+305 ISISQ
-310 NVSLKAGTYL
+310 NISLKAGTYL

-345 SKTMT
+345 SKAMT

-356 KWNTTSIAFTLNK
+356 KWSTTSIAFTLNT

-388 IDNISLVRLAS
+388 VDNIKLVKLAS
-399 DEAADADNDSS
+399 EESKDDTDNGS
-410 DEDDTDDST
+410 DDGDDTDDST
-419 AVAADISVK
+419 AVDAEVFVTKNTKVDE
-428 KISGLSDDFITGAD
+428 DFITGAD
-442 VSSYLSLVNSGAC
+442 VSSYYSLIKSGAC
-455 FYDADG
+455 FYDKDG
-461 SKLSDQGFFNLL
+461 NKLDEQGFFDLL

-480 IRLRVWNNPYDEN
+480 IRLRVWNNPYDAE

-499 GNNDLDA
+499 GNNDLEA
-506 AIYMGKLATNAGMKV
+506 AKVMGQYATKAGMKV

-527 SDFWADPGKQQ
+527 SDFWADPAKQQ
-538 APKAWSDMTHEQKVA
+538 SPKAWSDMSHEERIN
-553 AISEFTTDS
+553 AITEFTTTS
-562 LNKLLAAGVDVGMVQ
+562 LTELLDAGVDVGMVQ

-587 GEWYGSNGSN
+587 GETYKDDGWDKVSQLFDAGCQAVK
-597 WSSVA
+597 SVA
-602 ELFNSGCKAVRS
+602 EEKGVT
-614 AAQANDREIKVV
+614 IKRV
-626 LHFANPEAAGTY
+626 LHFANPEKSGSYAKY
-638 AEYAKNLNA
+638 AENLAA

-653 VFASSYYPYWHGTTT
+653 VFASSYYPYWHGSTD

-674 KNIADTYGKEVMV
+674 KNIADKYGKEVMV

-697 DGDGHE
+697 DGDGHD

-709 KNDTNNDSDKPEM
+709 NNDVDMS
-722 NYDFSVQGQADEI
+722 YDFSLQGQADEI
-735 AAVARAVKNVGDAG
+735 TAVANAVTAVGKAG
-749 IGLFYWEAAWIP
+749 IGMFYWEPAWIP
-761 VQYAYD
+761 VENAYD
-767 ADGNVLSDVV
+767 SDGNQNESIVE
-777 ASNKEAWEK
+777 SNKTKWEQ

-791 AASYAADYDPDD
+791 ASSYSKEYDPED
-803 AGQWYGGSAV
+803 AGKWYGGSAI
-813 DNQSWFGFDGKALE
+813 DNQAWFDFNGKALD
-827 TVNIYDYIRT
+827 TVNIYNYIRSGAT
-837 GTKAPRKVTSVSA
+837 TDVRPLRAIADSVTVEYSQLDSL
-850 DDIKATLTTVGS
+850 K
-862 IALPATVTVK
+862 LPASVTIK
-872 YNDGTSEEAAVVWN
+872 YNDGTVESVDSVKWNDSQVSAA
-886 STDVNKAKE
+886 KKK
-895 AGVGTY
+895 GVGTY
-901 TVNGVYTITA
+901 VISGVCTA
-911 ESGETV
+911 ASGAEINATFRLCI
-917 EGDVT
+917 E
-922 LTITVGYDNL
+922 YDNEL
-932 LTNPGFESGLDG
+932 LNGKFDG
-944 WDVSAPDII
+944 TDTFANWVLSDNVIFNTTDISVNSRNNSA
-953 NVKDAK
+953 
-959 SNARTGKGCAHF
+959 GCAHF
-971 YAEKD
+971 YSDKA
-976 GTNAAAVQ
+976 GASATATQ
-984 TVTLD
+984 TVKLK
-989 AGKYMLTGYI
+989 AGKYALTGYI
-999 QGGGSGEADVYSVK
+999 QGGGNGTSDVYSIK
-1013 ALVGDKTYSAAGV
+1013 AIVGDETYTAAGE
-1026 LKGWQVWSNPT
+1026 LSGWKVWSNPT
-1037 IDEIVITEDDTEIQV
+1037 IDEIVITEDDTEVQV

-1081 DNTDTKDDTDKGDS
+1081 DNTDTKDDTDKEDS
-1095 GNTDTKD
+1095 GNTDK
-1102 DTDKG
+1102 
-1107 DSGNTDTKE
+1107 KE

-1129 DDVDK
+1129 DDADK
-1134 ENSGSTDNKNDRT
+1134 EGSGDADNKNDGT

>member
-1 MKKKTIVRITSMAM
+1 MKKKTIVRITSTAM
-15 AAMLTVSQLGVFD
+15 AAMLAVSQLGVFD
-28 SMNVLAEETSDGET
+28 SMNVLAEET

-51 TVALKDGNFSGDFW
+51 TVALEDSDFTGSLWDDEIWKVSATEWNNANFDNFTYSDDEWLKPGADAGETALKFYMG
-65 DGGVWKCNPST
+65 DGGSFN
-76 WDNSTF
+76 
-82 EVAQYSTGSHPDAD
+82 
-96 AACDGDNV
+96 
-104 FHFWM
+104 
-109 QDEGSCDLTQWIDE
+109 LTQSISE

-128 YTLTTYVMGNGADI
+128 YIITAYAMGEKASIDVVLEGTDGNITQTTDEAVTL
-142 DMSIYDSANNKIE
+142 
-155 PTSSDAGSL
+155 DAYNT
-164 AGWGN
+164 WYTVT
-169 WQEMTSTFEIS
+169 ETFEVEENDSNVKAGLKGIVEAGG
-180 KDYDGATVDLH
+180 Y
-191 LDIAADGWGYIDHLT
+191 GYIDHIT
-206 ISGVSKST
+206 ITGVSKSA

-219 TDDGKNDNTSDTDD
+219 TDD
-233 STAAVTYT
+233 STASVSYT

-249 FGTTNLLA
+249 FGAANLLT

-265 TSGWTIEKDDDITA
+265 TSGWTIKKDDDVTA
-279 EVKDTGSDANQ
+279 DVKDTGSDANQ

-305 FSISQ
+305 ISISQ

-331 SGLSLSVGSEDSAV
+331 SGLSLSVGSENSSV
-345 SKTMT
+345 SKKMT

-356 KWNTTSIAFTLNK
+356 NWNTTSIAFTLNT

-375 KISGAMPSKYWGD
+375 KVSGAIPAGYWGD

-614 AAQANDREIKVV
+614 VAEANDREIKVV

-638 AEYAKNLNA
+638 AEYAKNLDA

-709 KNDTNNDSDKPEM
+709 TNDTNNDPNKPEM

-777 ASNKEAWEK
+777 ASNKAAWEK

-791 AASYAADYDPDD
+791 ASSYSAEYDPND
-803 AGQWYGGSAV
+803 AGKYAGGSAV

-827 TVNIYDYIRT
+827 TVNIYNYIRT
-837 GTKAPRKVTSVSA
+837 GTKAPKKVTSVSA
-850 DDIKATLTTVGS
+850 ESIKATLTTVGS

-886 STDVNKAKE
+886 SADVNNAKK

-922 LTITVGYDNL
+922 LTIVVEYDNL

-944 WDVSAPDII
+944 WEVSAPDII
-953 NVKDAK
+953 DVKDAK

-971 YAEKD
+971 YAEDD
-976 GTNAAAVQ
+976 GANATAVQ

-999 QGGGSGEADVYSVK
+999 QGGGSGDADVYSIK
-1013 ALVGDKTYSAAGV
+1013 ALVGDKTYSAAGE
-1026 LKGWQVWSNPT
+1026 LTGWQVWSNPT
-1037 IDEIVITEDDTEIQV
+1037 VDEIVITEDNTQLQV

-1058 TTAGVWGSFD
+1058 AKAGVWGSFD
-1068 DIALYRIG
+1068 DIGLYKIG
-1076 DIDSK
+1076 DVEKADTDSK
-1081 DNTDTKDDTDKGDS
+1081 TDTKTDADSNDDKTSDS
-1095 GNTDTKD
+1095 GDT
-1102 DTDKG
+1102 G
-1107 DSGNTDTKE
+1107 SE
-1116 DTDKGDSGNTDTK
+1116 D
-1129 DDVDK
+1129 
-1134 ENSGSTDNKNDRT
+1134 
-1147 PDSNN
+1147 
-1152 NGVSEDKNES
+1152 NGASDEAGVTEDKNES

-1170 SFASFGDTVDFANGD
+1170 TFASFDDTVDFANGSE
-1185 DRTVINNGISIKG
+1185 RTVINNGITIKG
-1198 STSALPAGVK
+1198 DISVIPEGAK
-1208 FEVSSLAKTS
+1208 FEVAALAKTS
-1218 KSYASAEKALSE
+1218 KSYVSAEKALSE

-1242 NLKDAEGTQLH
+1242 NLINAEGTQLH
-1253 QMGDYVVVTLPV
+1253 QLDGYVIVTLPV

-1272 STTTIAV
+1272 STKTIGV
-1279 YRLEDDGTL
+1279 YRLEEDGTL
-1288 TKCTSTVVDGK
+1288 TKCTSSVVDGK

-1305 HFSTYIF
+1305 HFSTYVF
-1312 VEEPV
+1312 VEEEITT
-1317 AAQAEPE
+1317 QN
-1324 QKADPAE
+1324 

-1337 APTASAAPVQTAL
+1337 VTDNTANAVSTASAAPAQTAL

-1357 DTGMGWMIML
+1357 DTGFGWMIML
-1367 LIAGLSAAVASA
+1367 VAAGLAIVTAAFA
-1379 YGVKKTNK
+1379 YGMKKRQ